1 MPDAWLTGEPAYFC
15 DNIVTRWAVRLI
27 KEQDAIN
34 PWGTRASPCHESARF
49 AALRAK

>member
-1 MPDAWLTGEPAYFC
+1 MPNAWLAGESAHLSY
-15 DNIVTRWAVRLI
+15 NIVTCWAVRLI
-27 KEQDAIN
+27 KEQDAIK